1 MSEMI
6 IEEHFYIPYYNE
18 KRRVR
23 ILLPKSYNQSKNERF
38 PVVYMHD
45 GQNCFYDYESFAG
58 VSWGVIDTLSNHK
71 FKEYLVVAIDNN
83 DEHRLDEYSPWQMDQ
98 TFRSK
103 YGSVGGDGQAYAE
116 WLVNTLKPSIDA
128 RFQTKS
134 DKDHTLLLGSSMGGL
149 ITAYIGASYP
159 NIFSTLGI
167 FSLASWFNEPPFLT
181 FCQNHPLLPTTKV
194 FIQVG
199 TNEGDING
207 QKRELK
213 AIINDSQHYI
223 DNSLNY
229 YQLLLKQGHP
239 INNIK
244 LMIQSHETHHEKY
257 WARHFRDFLDFYEN
271 KK

>member
-1 MSEMI
+1 M
-6 IEEHFYIPYYNE
+6 
-18 KRRVR
+18 
-23 ILLPKSYNQSKNERF
+23 
-38 PVVYMHD
+38 
-45 GQNCFYDYESFAG
+45 
-58 VSWGVIDTLSNHK
+58 
-71 FKEYLVVAIDNN
+71 
-83 DEHRLDEYSPWQMDQ
+83 
-98 TFRSK
+98 
-103 YGSVGGDGQAYAE
+103 
-116 WLVNTLKPSIDA
+116 
-128 RFQTKS
+128 
-134 DKDHTLLLGSSMGGL
+134 
-149 ITAYIGASYP
+149 
-159 NIFSTLGI
+159 
-167 FSLASWFNEPPFLT
+167 
-181 FCQNHPLLPTTKV
+181 
-194 FIQVG
+194 G